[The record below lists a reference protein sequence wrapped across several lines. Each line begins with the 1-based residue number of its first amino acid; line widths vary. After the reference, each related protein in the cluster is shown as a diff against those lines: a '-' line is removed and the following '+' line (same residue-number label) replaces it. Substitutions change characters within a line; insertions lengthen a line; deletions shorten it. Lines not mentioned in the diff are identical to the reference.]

1 MPLLVAL
8 GLGVAGPARRASET
22 HGQGLEIQVV
32 VPLQKIEYGVYGV
45 YGDVIIIHP
54 KPFSIYL
61 RRTIARDNL
70 SNFSMGFNVYPG
82 EAVAHRGLFR
92 KMEQQEGVRSS

>member
-8 GLGVAGPARRASET
+8 GLGVAGFARRASEA
-22 HGQGLEIQVV
+22 HGGQGLEIQVI
-32 VPLQKIEYGVYGV
+32 VPLQKIEYGV

-61 RRTIARDNL
+61 RGTIVRDNL

-82 EAVAHRGLFR
+82 GAVAHSGLFR